1 MEQFIETFKQ
11 KRSMLWYR
19 ENMKEKNTLSL
30 FRGQNWG
37 KKVIWSSCWSLY
49 GYKVTHNIAASWG
62 LFSCPS
68 VMLAFFP
75 PQDLSQCKNV
85 MIERGEL
92 FLKKI
97 SLSRGK
103 VGKLCHTFIKDGA
116 VSAAVPDRQRSMFL
130 CRCSGNTLISAFR
143 LQKILTHSSSRVVL
157 KVLENAAADN
167 KRFTV
172 YVTESQPDSAG
183 WVFIA
188 WLSTLLPYKDSM
200 QNTGIQAKGFN
211 VRLNFD
217 ICPFFHRTLPE

>member
-1 MEQFIETFKQ
+1 
-11 KRSMLWYR
+11 
-19 ENMKEKNTLSL
+19 
-30 FRGQNWG
+30 
-37 KKVIWSSCWSLY
+37 
-49 GYKVTHNIAASWG
+49 
-62 LFSCPS
+62 
-68 VMLAFFP
+68 
-75 PQDLSQCKNV
+75 

-116 VSAAVPDRQRSMFL
+116 VSIGIGAYLLVIHFGDIL
-130 CRCSGNTLISAFR
+130 LISTFR

-183 WVFIA
+183 
-188 WLSTLLPYKDSM
+188 
-200 QNTGIQAKGFN
+200 
-211 VRLNFD
+211 
-217 ICPFFHRTLPE
+217 